1 MIPPQIKYAVMAL
14 GFIAYSLSLFFW
26 AQHIEANA
34 WRVKVS
40 EQKIE
45 AGKVLAT
52 ALQNNRVKENKDAE
66 NARNID
72 EMYQT
77 MLADAYAGRDDFAE
91 RLRIARR
98 GASCPNPGSTEA
110 TNPSKPQDPSGSGDV
125 GLGQAP
131 AVDPLLQARDGVKA
145 LVAFAKGC
153 HARLLEVGR

>member
-1 MIPPQIKYAVMAL
+1 MPNPTAIL
-14 GFIAYSLSLFFW
+14 IAAGLWLSSCVGVFFW

-52 ALQNNRVKENKDAE
+52 ALQNNRVKENQDAE
-66 NARNID
+66 NARKVD
-72 EMYQT
+72 ENHAKD
-77 MLADAYAGRDDFAE
+77 LAAATASRDDFAN

-110 TNPSKPQDPSGSGDV
+110 PDPGISPD
-125 GLGQAP
+125 P
-131 AVDPLLQARDGVKA
+131 ASISNDGPRGPDPALSLRDAALELQRYARA
-145 LVAFAKGC
+145 C
-153 HARLLEVGR
+153 HSWALEVGR